1 MRFKIAL
8 SLDFGTYGNVMPIN
22 YQYELSSWI
31 YHTLAKGD
39 KEYAEWLHTNG
50 FTYGTKKFK
59 LFTFS
64 NIKFGRHKIVGER
77 IILYDREA
85 EFFISFLPEKSTEK
99 FIKGVFTSQQF
110 QLGDR
115 ISKICCNV
123 SSVSAMP
130 TPELYSVMIFKTLS
144 PMVIS
149 GHLSNGKD
157 TYISP
162 ESQDAGLRIYD
173 NLCSKYYA
181 YHGKPYLP
189 DNVPYNPETSGSSS
203 SDSIPAKLIPA
214 EQESISKGPI
224 LNEKEGV
231 CLKILS
237 PLKRKKVT
245 IKAGT
250 PQQTYV
256 IGYLCDFKITLPK
269 DLMKILYE
277 TGIGEKGS
285 LGFGMVESIKQK
297 NKNG

>member
-1 MRFKIAL
+1 
-8 SLDFGTYGNVMPIN
+8 
-22 YQYELSSWI
+22 
-31 YHTLAKGD
+31 
-39 KEYAEWLHTNG
+39 
-50 FTYGTKKFK
+50 
-59 LFTFS
+59 
-64 NIKFGRHKIVGER
+64 
-77 IILYDREA
+77 
-85 EFFISFLPEKSTEK
+85 
-99 FIKGVFTSQQF
+99 
-110 QLGDR
+110 
-115 ISKICCNV
+115 
-123 SSVSAMP
+123 
-130 TPELYSVMIFKTLS
+130 
-144 PMVIS
+144 MVIS
-149 GHLSNGKD
+149 GHLSNGKG

-173 NLCSKYYA
+173 NLRSKYYA

-189 DNVPYNPETSGSSS
+189 DDALYNPETSGP
-203 SDSIPAKLIPA
+203 SDSISAKFIPA
-214 EQESISKGPI
+214 EQQLISTGPR
-224 LNEKEGV
+224 LNTKEGV

-297 NKNG
+297 K